1 MLCTKMQD
9 HEAMYNKVKEENKK
23 LLVEIMM
30 CFDDDDNIEGYGD
43 ITLEDVKNRIIALRI
58 ENRSYQKTIVQL
70 MEKEENI

>member
-1 MLCTKMQD
+1 MQNQ
-9 HEAMYNKVKEENKK
+9 EAMYNKIKEENKK

-30 CFDDDDNIEGYGD
+30 CFDDDDNIEVYGD

>member
-9 HEAMYNKVKEENKK
+9 QEAMCNKIKEENKK

-43 ITLEDVKNRIIALRI
+43 ITLEDVKNRIMALRI

>member
-1 MLCTKMQD
+1 MQNQ
-9 HEAMYNKVKEENKK
+9 EAMYNKIKEENKK

-43 ITLEDVKNRIIALRI
+43 ITLEDVKNRIMALRI

>member
-1 MLCTKMQD
+1 MQD
-9 HEAMYNKVKEENKK
+9 QEAMCNKIKEENKK

-43 ITLEDVKNRIIALRI
+43 ITLEDVKNRIMALRI

>member
-1 MLCTKMQD
+1 MLYTKMQNQ
-9 HEAMYNKVKEENKK
+9 EAMYNKIKEENKK